1 MAWIRNKMDAD
12 LFAGTRDVGA
22 RRSHVVFHVARAE
35 DAARIDVFKTGN
47 HFMRRLACRVNH
59 YVQPA
64 AVTHGHDG
72 FDRAVL
78 PRGVQ
83 DGIKQR
89 NQRSHAFQGEPLGAE
104 IARLKYL
111 FEKVSANQ
119 TLEDLVLIDLA
130 GRRFES
136 LRDPAPPLRFRY
148 VHEIRAD
155 RTTVEPASFAG
166 GFARQRFKLR
176 LLLRLQ
182 QAKWIESHFQVA
194 PAAERIEN
202 ALALFVGGCF
212 REVASRGLL
221 GRFRRFGGARFFPS
235 CPGVPK
241 SRSMY
246 LSFSQQSQTT

>member
-1 MAWIRNKMDAD
+1 MDGD
-12 LFAGTRDVGA
+12 LLASA
-22 RRSHVVFHVARAE
+22 REVSARCVDMVFHIGCGE
-35 DAARIDVFKTGN
+35 DAARIDLFKTGN
-47 HFMRRLACRVNH
+47 HFMRRLACRVTH

-64 AVTHGHDG
+64 AVTHGHDR

-136 LRDPAPPLRFRY
+136 LRDPSPPLPFRY
-148 VHEIRAD
+148 VHEISAD
-155 RTTVEPASFAG
+155 RTTVETASSVG
-166 GFARQRFKLR
+166 GFARQPFKVR
-176 LLLRLQ
+176 LLLRLK
-182 QAKWIESHFQVA
+182 QAK
-194 PAAERIEN
+194 
-202 ALALFVGGCF
+202 
-212 REVASRGLL
+212 
-221 GRFRRFGGARFFPS
+221 
-235 CPGVPK
+235 
-241 SRSMY
+241 
-246 LSFSQQSQTT
+246 

>member
-12 LFAGTRDVGA
+12 LVAGTRDVGA
-22 RRSHVVFHVARAE
+22 RRSPVVFHVARAE
-35 DAARIDVFKTGN
+35 DAARVDVFKTGN

-64 AVTHGHDG
+64 AVTHGHDR

-83 DGIKQR
+83 DGIKQG
-89 NQRSHAFQGEPLGAE
+89 NQRSHAFQGEALGAE

-111 FEKVSANQ
+111 FEKVGANQ

-130 GRRFES
+130 RRRFES

-155 RTTVEPASFAG
+155 RTTVNAAGFLSGFAG
-166 GFARQRFKLR
+166 QSLQVWLLQRLKQTKR
-176 LLLRLQ
+176 
-182 QAKWIESHFQVA
+182 IES
-194 PAAERIEN
+194 R
-202 ALALFVGGCF
+202 
-212 REVASRGLL
+212 
-221 GRFRRFGGARFFPS
+221 
-235 CPGVPK
+235 
-241 SRSMY
+241 
-246 LSFSQQSQTT
+246 